1 MGSWKQA
8 IECYHMHIID
18 YMLEYIK
25 YMFHSVTSLMS
36 FQLFYIKPQSYQT
49 LVETK
54 MWTRWI
60 IRADRSQMFP
70 DLIGWS
76 FPMESV
82 ITMIYLYKPRNTSRL
97 ISLRT
102 NFFVCFLKHY
112 WVNWRLL
119 QYNVYFLVIT
129 PLWEVDI
136 PNSNYDFYTG
146 CTVNGLCVN
155 HRKSVA
161 VSIKRPQFDMF
172 KWSGW
177 VWTSLQLRIYYSGLR
192 GTTPA
197 PWTSEQN

>member
-1 MGSWKQA
+1 MGSWKLV
-8 IECYHMHIID
+8 IEYYHMHIID

-25 YMFHSVTSLMS
+25 YMFHSVTSLMN
-36 FQLFYIKPQSYQT
+36 FQLFYIKPQSFQT

-60 IRADRSQMFP
+60 IWADRSQMFP
-70 DLIGWS
+70 DFIGWS
-76 FPMESV
+76 FPMQSV
-82 ITMIYLYKPRNTSRL
+82 ITMIYLYKPRNTSKL

-102 NFFVCFLKHY
+102 IFCLFVFKHY

-119 QYNVYFLVIT
+119 QYNVYFLVII
-129 PLWEVDI
+129 PLQVDI
-136 PNSNYDFYTG
+136 PNSNCDFYTG

-155 HRKSVA
+155 HRKSMA
-161 VSIKRPQFDMF
+161 VSIKRPKFDMF

-177 VWTSLQLRIYYSGLR
+177 VWTSLQLHIYYSGLR
-192 GTTPA
+192 GKTLA